1 QISGGGWGTL
11 LRKYGLA
18 ADNVVDANLIDAEGR
33 FLDRG
38 SMGED
43 LFSAIREMSWA
54 KSNLFFSGFTR
65 ELPLESL
72 LDRTISAIGSAKSK
86 VKSDYVKDPIS
97 MSGLE
102 GICEKLKEVDAGT
115 GGLITA
121 AYGGK
126 IGGWMAFCLCDWW
139 LINYGLFG

>member
-1 QISGGGWGTL
+1 
-11 LRKYGLA
+11 
-18 ADNVVDANLIDAEGR
+18 
-33 FLDRG
+33 
-38 SMGED
+38 MGED
-43 LFSAIREMSWA
+43 LFSAIRGGGGNTFGVVVAWKIRLVKVPA
-54 KSNLFFSGFTR
+54 NVTVCNVVKT
-65 ELPLESL
+65 LEQNVT
-72 LDRTISAIGSAKSK
+72 TISAIGSAKSK

-102 GICEKLKEVDAGT
+102 GICEKLKEVDVGT

-126 IGGWMAFCLCDWW
+126 IGGWTAFYLCDWW

>member
-1 QISGGGWGTL
+1 MAILTSGQASFNTLFLGKTESLISIMDSKFPELG
-11 LRKYGLA
+11 LR
-18 ADNVVDANLIDAEGR
+18 AENCT
-33 FLDRG
+33 
-38 SMGED
+38 
-43 LFSAIREMSWA
+43 EMSWA
-54 KSNLFFSGFTR
+54 KSNLFFSGFTW

-102 GICEKLKEVDAGT
+102 GICEKLKEVDVGT

-126 IGGWMAFCLCDWW
+126 IGGWTAFYLCDWW

>member
-1 QISGGGWGTL
+1 
-11 LRKYGLA
+11 
-18 ADNVVDANLIDAEGR
+18 
-33 FLDRG
+33 
-38 SMGED
+38 MGED
-43 LFSAIREMSWA
+43 LFSAIRGGGGNTFGVVVAWKIRLVKVPA
-54 KSNLFFSGFTR
+54 NVTVCNVVKT
-65 ELPLESL
+65 LEQNVT
-72 LDRTISAIGSAKSK
+72 TISAIGSAKSK